1 MGESRE
7 LSAIRVLL
15 ADDEELVRHGL
26 RTVLEAAHDIR
37 VVGAA
42 ADGVELLRLVRSTPC
57 DVVLVDVRMPR
68 ADGLTALRLLA
79 GPDRAGAP
87 GESARQPVAAVLT
100 TFDFD
105 DYVHDAIDGGAMGF
119 LLKDAS
125 PEFLRRAVRD
135 LAAGGAV
142 IDPRIV
148 ARLLPRLRD
157 SAATAA
163 AERALDALSQRERQ
177 VLHLIGEGLSNADIA
192 GRLKIAESTVK
203 GYVSAVLTKLGAANR
218 VQAAVLAR
226 RLWPDNGLGS

>member
-1 MGESRE
+1 MSESRG
-7 LSAIRVLL
+7 SSPIRVLL

-26 RTVLEAAHDIR
+26 RAVLEAVPDLR

-42 ADGVELLRLVRSTPC
+42 ADGMELLRLVRSTPC
-57 DVVLVDVRMPR
+57 DVVLIDVRMPK
-68 ADGLTALRLLA
+68 ADGLSVLRLLE
-79 GPDRAGAP
+79 GPGP
-87 GESARQPVAAVLT
+87 GRPVAAVLT

-105 DYVHDAIDGGAMGF
+105 DYVHEAIDGGAMGF

-148 ARLLPRLRD
+148 ARLLPRLRE
-157 SAATAA
+157 SAAGAA
-163 AERALDALSQRERQ
+163 AERALDTLSQRERQ
-177 VLHLIGEGLSNADIA
+177 VLNLIGEGASNGEIA
-192 GRLKIAESTVK
+192 ARLEIAESTVK

-226 RLWPDNGLGS
+226 RLRPDGGPVS

>member
-1 MGESRE
+1 MGESR
-7 LSAIRVLL
+7 SGPSTIRVLL

-26 RTVLEAAHDIR
+26 RAVLETSPDIR

-42 ADGVELLRLVRSTPC
+42 ADGMELLRLVETTPC

-68 ADGLTALRLLA
+68 ADGLTALRLLGERPD
-79 GPDRAGAP
+79 GP
-87 GESARQPVAAVLT
+87 ARPVAAVLT

-105 DYVHDAIDGGAMGF
+105 DYVHGALDGGAMGF

-125 PEFLRRAVRD
+125 PDFLRRAVHD

-157 SAATAA
+157 SAAGAA
-163 AERALDALSQRERQ
+163 SERALQTLSQRERQ
-177 VLHLIGEGLSNADIA
+177 VLHLIGEGSSNSEIA
-192 GRLKIAESTVK
+192 RRLEIAESTVK

-218 VQAAVLAR
+218 VQAAVIAR
-226 RLWPDNGLGS
+226 QLRLDTGSKP